1 VLAWVKWTARFPQA
15 TSERKSAVCNYLPH
29 HFTFS
34 KVTRLIVDTN
44 VTARVQ
50 ASLRPRLRLSTG
62 SSERNSVRERQ
73 KVLRI
78 AQTEVVGHDQTTIN
92 DLLASSFAA
101 LDLLTIGLAVCNIS
115 GQLLIANQ
123 TAQRILENRDGLQL
137 DSDDV
142 LCTTHD
148 CSPSLSQLIQRAVRS
163 GLLGQGKDSDAM
175 LSVPRAHGQRALT
188 ILVRAV
194 RGAAES
200 ECHANQPTALVL
212 IVDSGCPAEAAIP
225 ELRRLYTLTST
236 EARLANLLMEGKTL
250 AECGSQLGIR
260 RSTVRMHLRNLF
272 AKTGVCRQS
281 ELVALLLKSIGLG
294 PRVSEGEVRTA
305 IIPHG
310 LSQKTADV

>member
-1 VLAWVKWTARFPQA
+1 MSTE
-15 TSERKSAVCNYLPH
+15 TSEPAPSIGEWQNVLPI
-29 HFTFS
+29 
-34 KVTRLIVDTN
+34 TR
-44 VTARVQ
+44 
-50 ASLRPRLRLSTG
+50 
-62 SSERNSVRERQ
+62 
-73 KVLRI
+73 
-78 AQTEVVGHDQTTIN
+78 TEVAGRDDSTIN

-115 GQLLIANQ
+115 GQVLVANQ
-123 TAQRILENRDGLQL
+123 TAQQILKKRDGLEL

-142 LCTTHD
+142 LCTTQD

-163 GLLGQGKDSDAM
+163 ALLGLGNESDAM
-175 LSVPRAHGQRALT
+175 LAVPRTRGKRALT
-188 ILVRAV
+188 VLVRAV
-194 RGAAES
+194 SGTSGS

-212 IVDSGCPAEAAIP
+212 IVDSACQAEVAQP
-225 ELRRLYTLTST
+225 ELRQLYGLTCT

-294 PRVSEGEVRTA
+294 PRMNEGEVRTT
-305 IIPHG
+305 IPQG
-310 LSQKTADV
+310 LPQRNIDV